1 MRVDSKGNIEGI
13 YEKTM
18 KKDLAVSENKLK
30 NEKKEGVLDQDRIDI
45 SENAGRCDEF
55 SSIRNKVVDDIEKA
69 TSPDKLRQIKAAIEN
84 GTYHVSGEDIA
95 GAILKSN
102 N

>member
-18 KKDLAVSENKLK
+18 KKDLAVPK
-30 NEKKEGVLDQDRIDI
+30 NNFKNDKKEDAADQDRIDI
-45 SENAGRCDEF
+45 SKNASSYDEF
-55 SSIRNKVVDDIEKA
+55 SSIKDKIVNDIENA
-69 TSPDKLRQIKAAIEN
+69 TRPDKLRQIKAAIEN
-84 GTYHVSGEDIA
+84 GTYHVSSEDIA
-95 GAILKSN
+95 GAILKQN

>member
-1 MRVDSKGNIEGI
+1 MRVDSKGSIEGI

-18 KKDLAVSENKLK
+18 KKDLSVS
-30 NEKKEGVLDQDRIDI
+30 KKEIKNDKKQDLINQDRIDI
-45 SENAGRCDEF
+45 SENASSYDEL
-55 SSIRNKVVDDIEKA
+55 SSVKDAVVKEVDKA
-69 TSPDKLRQIKAAIEN
+69 TSPDKLRQLKAAIEN

-95 GAILKSN
+95 GAILKPN